1 MGNLFKIIN
10 IYYDLFESYKLIFY
24 IKNIYIWVLFFSFSI
39 FLCLFFWYIGVNA
52 FHFLPEIHRV
62 YRLLICILM
71 EIIVLICWF
80 KLEKQREKKII
91 SRLQVLFATDKN
103 NFYELKKLWFKNYVN
118 SNPNTYLE
126 IAEKIDKVLVLKEKY
141 KSVFSFD
148 TYSFGRLIFTSDSK
162 NRLLAMFMG
171 GVAALIA
178 LTIST
183 GVNINNIFE
192 IFNNYSLIKFIANV
206 FVFSI
211 FLMFLMLI
219 IKGSILISVELLS
232 SFGDQLDKDRAT
244 SKRRS
249 RIFINQLLYFYDL
262 PKPKIRI
269 TSQRK
274 VH

>member
-1 MGNLFKIIN
+1 MSTDPN
-10 IYYDLFESYKLIFY
+10 IYYELFESYKPIFF
-24 IKNIYIWVLFFSFSI
+24 IKNKYIWFLFVSFSI
-39 FLCLFFWYIGVNA
+39 FICSFFWYININVFN
-52 FHFLPEIHRV
+52 FMPEIHRF
-62 YRLLICILM
+62 YRLIICIVM
-71 EIIVLICWF
+71 EIIVLISWF

-91 SRLQVLFATDKN
+91 SRLQILFITDEN
-103 NFYELKKLWFKNYVN
+103 NFYELKKLWFKNCVN
-118 SNPNTYLE
+118 SNQNTYLE
-126 IAEKIDKVLVLKEKY
+126 IAEKIDKVFVLKEKY

-183 GVNINNIFE
+183 GVNINNVFE
-192 IFNNYSLIKFIANV
+192 FFYNYSLTKFIANV
-206 FVFSI
+206 FVFSV

-219 IKGSILISVELLS
+219 IKVAILISVELLS

-274 VH
+274 VN

>member
-10 IYYDLFESYKLIFY
+10 IYYELFESYKPMFS
-24 IKNIYIWVLFFSFSI
+24 IKNKYIWFLFISFSI
-39 FLCLFFWYIGVNA
+39 FVCSFFWYININVFN
-52 FHFLPEIHRV
+52 FLPEIHRL
-62 YRLLICILM
+62 YRLIICIVM

-91 SRLQVLFATDKN
+91 ARLQILFATDEN
-103 NFYELKKLWFKNYVN
+103 NFYELKKLWFKKCVN
-118 SNPNTYLE
+118 SNLNTYLE
-126 IAEKIDKVLVLKEKY
+126 IAEKIDKVFVLKEKY

-183 GVNINNIFE
+183 GVNIYNIFE
-192 IFNNYSLIKFIANV
+192 FFHNYSLTKFTANV
-206 FVFSI
+206 FVFSV

-219 IKGSILISVELLS
+219 IKGVILISVELLS

-262 PKPKIRI
+262 PKPKIRV

-274 VH
+274 VN

>member
-1 MGNLFKIIN
+1 
-10 IYYDLFESYKLIFY
+10 
-24 IKNIYIWVLFFSFSI
+24 
-39 FLCLFFWYIGVNA
+39 
-52 FHFLPEIHRV
+52 
-62 YRLLICILM
+62 M

>member
-10 IYYDLFESYKLIFY
+10 IYYELFESYKPIFF
-24 IKNIYIWVLFFSFSI
+24 IKNKYIWFLFVSFSI
-39 FLCLFFWYIGVNA
+39 FICSFFWYININVFN
-52 FHFLPEIHRV
+52 FMPEIHRF
-62 YRLLICILM
+62 YRLIICIVM
-71 EIIVLICWF
+71 EIIVLISWF

-91 SRLQVLFATDKN
+91 SRLQILFITDEN
-103 NFYELKKLWFKNYVN
+103 NFYELKKLWFKNCVN
-118 SNPNTYLE
+118 SNQNTYLE
-126 IAEKIDKVLVLKEKY
+126 IAEKIDKVFVLKEKY

-183 GVNINNIFE
+183 GVNINNVFE
-192 IFNNYSLIKFIANV
+192 FFYNYSLTKFIANV
-206 FVFSI
+206 FVFSV

-219 IKGSILISVELLS
+219 IKVAILISVELLS

-274 VH
+274 VN